1 MNEAKLTSRNARCIK
16 KLQRT
21 PFDYKNK
28 IKLTLILANQLER
41 NIELESMQ
49 KYINKKDNNLNQI
62 IT

>member
-1 MNEAKLTSRNARCIK
+1 MG
-16 KLQRT
+16 

-28 IKLTLILANQLER
+28 IKLTSILANQLER

-62 IT
+62 ITST